1 MCFALSHPCGLKVTA
16 ACFFPWHPQQ
26 FPDDVNHHATS
37 PVFSVILSLL
47 SVVVPFWFQRLQNCQ
62 AESRRIAASRRLEQ
76 CLPFI
81 LPLLLFSPLVLL
93 HSSPLSRISLSS
105 CFCPWAPVPSHC
117 VSLSPLPLL
126 HLFRCPSLPPP
137 GLPSVPFNIFKLPS
151 PSCLTFLCV
160 PQSIHEA
167 SLKRAANYSI
177 LLPNNSIYV
186 HLIVVT
192 SVYPSVKLQFWM
204 PVLAYNYIK

>member
-93 HSSPLSRISLSS
+93 RSSPLSRISLS
-105 CFCPWAPVPSHC
+105 PPVSVREPLSLRIVSPC
-117 VSLSPLPLL
+117 LLFLFFIYFSVLLYRLPVFPLSLSIFLNSRLPAVS
-126 HLFRCPSLPPP
+126 HFSAFHSQYTRRHWNEQQTIRFCSQ
-137 GLPSVPFNIFKLPS
+137 
-151 PSCLTFLCV
+151 T
-160 PQSIHEA
+160 
-167 SLKRAANYSI
+167 I
-177 LLPNNSIYV
+177 LYMCI
-186 HLIVVT
+186 
-192 SVYPSVKLQFWM
+192 
-204 PVLAYNYIK
+204 